1 MAAYAVALSVV
12 EALYS
17 LFAVR
22 RAKDGSGSD
31 IIVAADPGD
40 QLLESAFR
48 LEVSGT
54 MGSAYDVRDR
64 FKMKCDQI
72 LSGNSDLDGIVCVV
86 GFEARLVFVER
97 IMINV

>member
-40 QLLESAFR
+40 QLLESA
-48 LEVSGT
+48 SG
-54 MGSAYDVRDR
+54 SR
-64 FKMKCDQI
+64 FQERWDQPMMFVI
-72 LSGNSDLDGIVCVV
+72 DL
-86 GFEARLVFVER
+86 R
-97 IMINV
+97 